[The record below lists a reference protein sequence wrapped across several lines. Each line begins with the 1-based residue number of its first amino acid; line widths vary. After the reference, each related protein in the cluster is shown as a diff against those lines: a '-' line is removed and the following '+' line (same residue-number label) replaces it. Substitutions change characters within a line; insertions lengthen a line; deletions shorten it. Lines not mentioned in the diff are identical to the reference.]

1 MNENVVKLENNF
13 NQVIERKIAVIFVT
27 DVVGFSKSM
36 EQNEDET
43 LRSFRACRDIL
54 DKLFAEHGGRIFNT
68 AGDSVLAEFQSAVS
82 AVVCANE
89 FQKLLKERNNSVSDN
104 EKMHFRIG
112 LNMGDV
118 IVEGENL
125 YGDGVNVA
133 ARLEALSQPSG
144 VCLSKSIMDFV
155 NKKTELLFND
165 LGEQQIKNTLLGKA
179 KAYILILFLYHL
191 LTINSSSENQKRTEN
206 FAVLTVLD
214 KVNSQSDIVEIE
226 IGKEYIFK
234 NLSIN
239 ILKCNNSKF
248 DDDPEVT
255 AYMQV
260 KDIINI
266 DENKVYIFNDWTFA
280 SSPSIRPFDHPV
292 YDIWLKKCYS

>member
-1 MNENVVKLENNF
+1 M
-13 NQVIERKIAVIFVT
+13 
-27 DVVGFSKSM
+27 
-36 EQNEDET
+36 
-43 LRSFRACRDIL
+43 
-54 DKLFAEHGGRIFNT
+54 
-68 AGDSVLAEFQSAVS
+68 
-82 AVVCANE
+82 
-89 FQKLLKERNNSVSDN
+89 
-104 EKMHFRIG
+104 
-112 LNMGDV
+112 
-118 IVEGENL
+118 
-125 YGDGVNVA
+125 
-133 ARLEALSQPSG
+133 
-144 VCLSKSIMDFV
+144 
-155 NKKTELLFND
+155 
-165 LGEQQIKNTLLGKA
+165 QQIKNTLLGKA
-179 KAYILILFLYHL
+179 KEYIFILFIYNL
-191 LTINSSSENQKRTEN
+191 LTTNSISENQLLTEN

-260 KDIINI
+260 RDTINK
-266 DENKVYIFNDWTFA
+266 DENKVFIFNGWTFA